1 MTTAPG
7 RLETAGAA
15 PAMPSAATL
24 TIVDTT
30 LREGEQ
36 FIAAHFT
43 TEERLTLAC
52 QLDAF
57 GVDVIELPSPRISPQ
72 TAADVER
79 IVALDLRARVVAH
92 VRCVTQDVEAA
103 LATGVD
109 GIHLFYGTSPHLLAH
124 SHGHS
129 LAHVAREAKQQVQR
143 IRAAGRY
150 VRFSAEDAFRT
161 VLADLLPVFDAVVEA
176 GVQRI
181 GLPDTVGVATP
192 WQVAERI
199 AALHARY
206 PDTGIEFHGHN
217 DTGCAVANALAALEA
232 GADCVDVT
240 VLGIGE
246 RTGITSLSGL
256 VAALYPQRRALLNRY
271 DLRRLPALD
280 RFVADILGIPIPFNS
295 PITSE
300 SAFAH
305 RAGVHTN
312 AVLRAPSSYEVLDP
326 EIFGL
331 TRRIDTTSRL
341 TGWHA
346 LATRAAELGLRLDDA
361 DGRKL
366 ASHVKELADRQPLT
380 QGEVDDVIRSFALA
394 TAQTRDTIG

>member
-1 MTTAPG
+1 MTTEPG
-7 RLETAGAA
+7 RPEIAGGAL
-15 PAMPSAATL
+15 AMSGAVAL

-43 TEERLTLAC
+43 TEERLTLAH

-79 IVALDLRARVVAH
+79 IVALGLRARVVAH
-92 VRCVTQDVEAA
+92 VRCVTVDVEAA
-103 LATGVD
+103 LATGVN
-109 GIHLFYGTSPHLLAH
+109 GIHLFYGTSPYLLAH

-129 LAHVAREAKQQVQR
+129 LARVAREAKQQVQR
-143 IRAAGRY
+143 VRAAGCY

-161 VLADLLPVFDAVVEA
+161 ALADLLPVFDAVVEA

-192 WQVAERI
+192 WQVAEHI
-199 AALHARY
+199 AALHTRY
-206 PDTGIEFHGHN
+206 PDVGIEFHGHN

-232 GADCVDVT
+232 GADCIDVT

-256 VAALYPQRRALLNRY
+256 VSALYPRRRALLDRY
-271 DLRRLPALD
+271 DLRRLPTLD
-280 RFVADILGIPIPFNS
+280 RFVADILGIAIPFNS

-312 AVLRAPSSYEVLDP
+312 AILRSPSSYEALDP
-326 EIFGL
+326 ESFGL
-331 TRRIDTTSRL
+331 ARRIDTTSRL

-346 LATRAAELGLRLDDA
+346 LAARAAELGLRLGDT
-361 DGRKL
+361 DGRVL
-366 ASHVKELADRQPLT
+366 AVRVKELADQQPLT
-380 QGEVDDVIRSFALA
+380 QDEVDDVIRSFVLA
-394 TAQTRDTIG
+394 TAQTRDAIG

>member
-1 MTTAPG
+1 
-7 RLETAGAA
+7 
-15 PAMPSAATL
+15 
-24 TIVDTT
+24 
-30 LREGEQ
+30 
-36 FIAAHFT
+36 
-43 TEERLTLAC
+43 
-52 QLDAF
+52 
-57 GVDVIELPSPRISPQ
+57 
-72 TAADVER
+72 
-79 IVALDLRARVVAH
+79 
-92 VRCVTQDVEAA
+92 
-103 LATGVD
+103 
-109 GIHLFYGTSPHLLAH
+109 
-124 SHGHS
+124 
-129 LAHVAREAKQQVQR
+129 
-143 IRAAGRY
+143 
-150 VRFSAEDAFRT
+150 
-161 VLADLLPVFDAVVEA
+161 
-176 GVQRI
+176 
-181 GLPDTVGVATP
+181 
-192 WQVAERI
+192 
-199 AALHARY
+199 RY

-271 DLRRLPALD
+271 DLRRLPTLD

-380 QGEVDDVIRSFALA
+380 QDEVDDVIRSFALA

>member
-1 MTTAPG
+1 MTGPG
-7 RLETAGAA
+7 HLEAAGGAQTMA
-15 PAMPSAATL
+15 GAATL

-36 FIAAHFT
+36 FIAARFSS
-43 TEERLTLAC
+43 RDRVALAR

-72 TAADVER
+72 TAADVEA
-79 IVALDLRARVVAH
+79 IVALGLQARVAAH
-92 VRCVTQDVEAA
+92 VRCVAEDVEVA
-103 LATGVD
+103 LAMGVD

-129 LAHVAREAKQQVQR
+129 LERVAREAARQVQR
-143 IRAAGRY
+143 VREAGRY

-161 VLADLLPVFDAVVEA
+161 ELEDLLPVFDAVVEA
-176 GVQRI
+176 GAQRI
-181 GLPDTVGVATP
+181 GLPDTVGAATP

-199 AALHARY
+199 AALHTRY
-206 PDTGIEFHGHN
+206 REVGIEFHGHN
-217 DTGCAVANALAALEA
+217 DTGCAVANALAALES
-232 GADCVDVT
+232 GADCIDVT

-256 VAALYPQRRALLNRY
+256 VAALYSQRRVLLGRY
-271 DLRRLPALD
+271 DLRLLPTLD

-312 AVLRAPSSYEVLDP
+312 AVLRAPVSYEALDP

-331 TRRIDTTSRL
+331 ARRIDTTSRL

-346 LATRAAELGLRLDDA
+346 LAARAAELGLSLDDA
-361 DGRKL
+361 DGRIL
-366 ASHVKELADRQPLT
+366 AGRIKEMADQQLLT
-380 QGEVDDVIRSFALA
+380 QDEVDEVIRSFAL
-394 TAQTRDTIG
+394 TGAQMSERID

>member
-1 MTTAPG
+1 MTGPG
-7 RLETAGAA
+7 SLSATGVAQAVTGAA
-15 PAMPSAATL
+15 RL

-36 FIAAHFT
+36 FIAARFT
-43 TEERLTLAC
+43 TQERVALAR

-72 TAADVER
+72 TAADVEA
-79 IVALDLRARVVAH
+79 IVALGLRARVVAH
-92 VRCVTQDVEAA
+92 VRCVAEDVDAA

-124 SHGHS
+124 SHGQS
-129 LAHVAREAKQQVQR
+129 LDRVAREAAHQVR
-143 IRAAGRY
+143 RVREAGRY

-161 VLADLLPVFDAVVEA
+161 ALDDLLPVFDAVVEA
-176 GVQRI
+176 GAQRI

-199 AALHARY
+199 ATLHARY
-206 PDTGIEFHGHN
+206 PHMGIEFHGHN
-217 DTGCAVANALAALEA
+217 DTGCAVANALAALES
-232 GADCVDVT
+232 GADCIDVT

-256 VAALYPQRRALLNRY
+256 IAALYPQRRALLERY
-271 DLRRLPALD
+271 DLRRLPVLD
-280 RFVADILGIPIPFNS
+280 RFVAGILGIPIPFNS

-312 AVLRAPSSYEVLDP
+312 AVLRAPISYEALDP

-346 LATRAAELGLRLDDA
+346 LAARAAELGLRLDDA
-361 DGRKL
+361 DGRAL
-366 ASHVKELADRQPLT
+366 AGRVKELADQQPLT
-380 QGEVDDVIRSFALA
+380 QDEVDEVIRSFAPA
-394 TAQTRDTIG
+394 IVPTYKSAE

>member
-1 MTTAPG
+1 MTEPG
-7 RLETAGAA
+7 SLEATAA
-15 PAMPSAATL
+15 PLAMAGIATL

-36 FIAAHFT
+36 FISAHFT
-43 TEERLTLAC
+43 TKERLALAR

-57 GVDVIELPSPRISPQ
+57 GIDVIELPSPRISPQ
-72 TAADVER
+72 TAADVAA
-79 IVALDLRARVVAH
+79 IVALGLRARVVAH
-92 VRCVTQDVEAA
+92 VRCVAEDVEAA

-109 GIHLFYGTSPHLLAH
+109 GIHLFYGTSPHLRAH

-129 LAHVAREAKQQVQR
+129 LEHVAREAARQVR
-143 IRAAGRY
+143 RVREAGRY

-161 VLADLLPVFDAVVEA
+161 PLDDLLPVFDAVVEA
-176 GVQRI
+176 GAQRI

-192 WQVAERI
+192 WQVAERV

-206 PDTGIEFHGHN
+206 PGVGIEFHGHN
-217 DTGCAVANALAALEA
+217 DTGCAVANALAALES
-232 GADCVDVT
+232 GADCIDVT

-256 VAALYPQRRALLNRY
+256 VAALYLRRRALLDRY
-271 DLRRLPALD
+271 DLRRLPTLD
-280 RFVADILGIPIPFNS
+280 RYVADILGIAIPFNS

-312 AVLRAPSSYEVLDP
+312 AVLRAPVSYEALDP
-326 EIFGL
+326 ESFGL
-331 TRRIDTTSRL
+331 ARRIDTTSRL
-341 TGWHA
+341 TGRHA
-346 LATRAAELGLRLDDA
+346 LSARAAELGVPLDEA
-361 DGRKL
+361 DVRIL
-366 ASHVKELADRQPLT
+366 AARVKELADQQVLT
-380 QGEVDDVIRSFALA
+380 QDEVDEVIRSFAL
-394 TAQTRDTIG
+394 TGVQTGERID

>member
-1 MTTAPG
+1 MTGPG
-7 RLETAGAA
+7 HLDAAGAA
-15 PAMPSAATL
+15 QMMAGVTTL

-36 FIAAHFT
+36 FISARFT
-43 TEERLTLAC
+43 SQERVALARR
-52 QLDAF
+52 LDAF
-57 GVDVIELPSPRISPQ
+57 GVDVIEVPSPRISSQ
-72 TAADVER
+72 TAADVAA
-79 IVALDLRARVVAH
+79 IVTLGLRARVVAH
-92 VRCVTQDVEAA
+92 VRCVAEDVDAA

-109 GIHLFYGTSPHLLAH
+109 GIHLFYGTSPQLREH

-129 LAHVAREAKQQVQR
+129 LQRVARDATHQVR
-143 IRAAGRY
+143 RVREAGRY

-161 VLADLLPVFDAVVEA
+161 ALEDLLPVFDSVVEA

-192 WQVAERI
+192 WKVAERI
-199 AALHARY
+199 ALLHARY
-206 PDTGIEFHGHN
+206 PSVGIEFHGHN
-217 DTGCAVANALAALEA
+217 DTGCAVANALAALES
-232 GADCVDVT
+232 GADCIDVT

-256 VAALYPQRRALLNRY
+256 VAALYPQRRVLLERY
-271 DLRRLPALD
+271 DLRCLPALD
-280 RFVADILGIPIPFNS
+280 RFVADILGIPIPFNN

-312 AVLRAPSSYEVLDP
+312 AVLRAPVSYEALDP
-326 EIFGL
+326 ESFGL
-331 TRRIDTTSRL
+331 VRRIDTTSRL

-346 LATRAAELGLRLDDA
+346 LAARAAELGLRLDDA
-361 DGRKL
+361 GGRIL
-366 ASHVKELADRQPLT
+366 AGHVKELADRHPLT
-380 QGEVDDVIRSFALA
+380 QNEVDEVIRSFAPA
-394 TAQTRDTIG
+394 AVQAHESIE